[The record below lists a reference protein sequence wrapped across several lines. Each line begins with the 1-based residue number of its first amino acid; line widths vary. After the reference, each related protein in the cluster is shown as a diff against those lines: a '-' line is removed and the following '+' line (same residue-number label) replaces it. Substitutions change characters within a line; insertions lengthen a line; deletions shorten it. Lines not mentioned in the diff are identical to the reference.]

1 MSFFSLFTGTYEEK
15 CPQYPNEVC
24 PEHPA
29 YGAVML
35 IPIILANLFTITH
48 WLKKEN
54 TWKKR
59 LYTLPLFILQF
70 WPQWRVL
77 NVLWLLRKR
86 DERGRAEKEQL
97 DRELS
102 SIEPFL
108 ESVPQVKNEN
118 L

>member
-1 MSFFSLFTGTYEEK
+1 MCLSHKKCLFFSLFTGTYEEK

-70 WPQWRVL
+70 WPQWRA
-77 NVLWLLRKR
+77 LRVINLEMKQ
-86 DERGRAEKEQL
+86 DETNRKKA
-97 DRELS
+97 
-102 SIEPFL
+102 SI
-108 ESVPQVKNEN
+108 
-118 L
+118 